1 MALQWPLR
9 DTTSPAFAL
18 SKSINGELFTLV
30 FSDEFNQT
38 IRPGGYNTTT
48 TPGRHEKWSATA
60 NLDTDAQGQTF
71 LDPGQLQAANG
82 TLIVTGV
89 PGTVSGSQ
97 WLGGQLST
105 WNRVCFQ
112 GGYLEVRY
120 RSPGS
125 FGENGLWPAIWTL
138 GNLARDTYP
147 SAMTSGFWPWSYDDC
162 TFPTPGELYG
172 SRQAKSACS
181 SGREA
186 DGLHPQQGRGAI
198 ELDLLEYIQCSHQWG
213 SHLEAAGALRNG
225 TCLLQ
230 SIQIA
235 PRLPPAYRPFIGED
249 PTPGHPWYGG
259 AVTRSGGDGWEAR
272 QRGQMA
278 VLAVPCLGSA
288 MSWQRPSSA
297 PVPPQG
303 ATGGSRRHRHY
314 QEEASSQEEA
324 H

>member
-9 DTTSPAFAL
+9 DTTSPSFAH
-18 SKSINGELFTLV
+18 SKWIGGELLTLV

-48 TPGRHEKWSATA
+48 TPAGRHEKWSATA

-71 LDPGQLQAANG
+71 LDPGQLQSANG

-97 WLGGQLST
+97 WLGGQLSS

-172 SRQAKSACS
+172 SRQ
-181 SGREA
+181 
-186 DGLHPQQGRGAI
+186 
-198 ELDLLEYIQCSHQWG
+198 WG
-213 SHLEAAGALRNG
+213 PHLEAAGALRNG

-235 PRLPPAYRPFIGED
+235 PRLPPAYRPFIGDD
-249 PTPGHPWYGG
+249 PSPGHPWYGG
-259 AVTRSGGDGWEAR
+259 AVTRSGGDGWEAPQHAR
-272 QRGQMA
+272 SAR
-278 VLAVPCLGSA
+278 LACPLNSA
-288 MSWQRPSSA
+288 PARLLRLLRARLAAPGSSA
-297 PVPPQG
+297 LPRARDRPTGRP
-303 ATGGSRRHRHY
+303 AT
-314 QEEASSQEEA
+314 ASA
-324 H
+324 A